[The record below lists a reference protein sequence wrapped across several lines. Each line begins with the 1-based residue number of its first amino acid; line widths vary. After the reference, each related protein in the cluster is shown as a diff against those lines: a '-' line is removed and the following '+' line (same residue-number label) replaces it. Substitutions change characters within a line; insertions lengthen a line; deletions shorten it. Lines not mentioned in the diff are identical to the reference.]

1 MNNVQLIGRLTRD
14 IDLRKTPQGD
24 SVGRFTLA
32 VDRNY
37 KNKQGEYDADFIN
50 CTIWRGAADILARYA
65 QKGTKIAVDGNIRTG
80 SYENQQGQRVYTT
93 EVYVNN
99 FYFVESRSQRNDQE
113 PASSNFGSSNY
124 NNQSSQQNN
133 HSFNNDFNQSSSPF
147 DDFNGSSV
155 DISEDDLPF

>member
-50 CTIWRGAADILARYA
+50 CTIWRGAADILSRYA
-65 QKGTKIAVDGNIRTG
+65 QKGTKIAVDGNISNG
-80 SYENQQGQRVYTT
+80 SYHNQHSLRVYSL
-93 EVYVNN
+93 EVYVTYV
-99 FYFVESRSQRNDQE
+99 YFVN
-113 PASSNFGSSNY
+113 
-124 NNQSSQQNN
+124 
-133 HSFNNDFNQSSSPF
+133 
-147 DDFNGSSV
+147 
-155 DISEDDLPF
+155 

>member
-24 SVGRFTLA
+24 AVGRFTLA

-50 CTIWRGAADILARYA
+50 CTIWRQAADILSRYA
-65 QKGTKIAVDGNIRTG
+65 HKGTKIAVDGNIRTG
-80 SYENQQGQRVYTT
+80 SYDNQQGQKVYTT

-99 FYFVESRSQRNDQE
+99 FYFVEPSNKNN
-113 PASSNFGSSNY
+113 ASPSGATEQY
-124 NNQSSQQNN
+124 
-133 HSFNNDFNQSSSPF
+133 SPF
-147 DDFNGSSV
+147 DDFSGGQV
-155 DISEDDLPF
+155 DINQDDLPF

>member
-65 QKGTKIAVDGNIRTG
+65 QKGTLKSTQNDDKSKKVDEILRQITQSRCGYSQIVHKFRETPLTNSKQASIMTGITG
-80 SYENQQGQRVYTT
+80 SLFFCGMLT
-93 EVYVNN
+93 ETGKS
-99 FYFVESRSQRNDQE
+99 ERS
-113 PASSNFGSSNY
+113 G
-124 NNQSSQQNN
+124 
-133 HSFNNDFNQSSSPF
+133 
-147 DDFNGSSV
+147 
-155 DISEDDLPF
+155 

>member
-14 IDLRKTPQGD
+14 IDLRKTPQGE
-24 SVGRFTLA
+24 SVGRFTIA

-50 CTIWRGAADILARYA
+50 CVVWRQAADIMNRYCK
-65 QKGTKIAVDGNIRTG
+65 KGTKVAIDGNIRTG

-99 FYFVESRSQRNDQE
+99 FYFVESAKSSDSGQSQFED
-113 PASSNFGSSNY
+113 FGAV
-124 NNQSSQQNN
+124 
-133 HSFNNDFNQSSSPF
+133 
-147 DDFNGSSV
+147 V
-155 DISEDDLPF
+155 DINQDDLPF

>member
-14 IDLRKTPQGD
+14 IDLRKTPQGE
-24 SVGRFTLA
+24 SVGRFTIA

-50 CTIWRGAADILARYA
+50 CVVWRQAADIMNRYCK
-65 QKGTKIAVDGNIRTG
+65 KGTKVAIDGNIRTG

-99 FYFVESRSQRNDQE
+99 FYFVESAKSSDSGQSQFE
-113 PASSNFGSSNY
+113 GFGAV
-124 NNQSSQQNN
+124 
-133 HSFNNDFNQSSSPF
+133 
-147 DDFNGSSV
+147 V
-155 DISEDDLPF
+155 DIDRDDLPF

>member
-14 IDLRKTPQGD
+14 IDLRKTPQGE
-24 SVGRFTLA
+24 SVGRFTIA

-50 CTIWRGAADILARYA
+50 CVVWRQAADIMNRYCK
-65 QKGTKIAVDGNIRTG
+65 KGTKVAIDGNIRTG

-99 FYFVESRSQRNDQE
+99 FYFVESAKSSDSGQSQFED
-113 PASSNFGSSNY
+113 FGSV
-124 NNQSSQQNN
+124 
-133 HSFNNDFNQSSSPF
+133 
-147 DDFNGSSV
+147 V
-155 DISEDDLPF
+155 DINQDDLPF

>member
-1 MNNVQLIGRLTRD
+1 MINNVQLIGRLTRD

-50 CTIWRGAADILARYA
+50 CQIWRQAADTLARYA
-65 QKGTKIAVDGNIRTG
+65 HKGTKIAVDGNIRTG
-80 SYENQQGQRVYTT
+80 SYENQQGQKVYTT
-93 EVYVNN
+93 EVVVNN
-99 FYFVESRSQRNDQE
+99 FYFVESRQQQQE
-113 PASSNFGSSNY
+113 QTPVQQDSPFSNFGT
-124 NNQSSQQNN
+124 Q
-133 HSFNNDFNQSSSPF
+133 
-147 DDFNGSSV
+147 V

>member
-1 MNNVQLIGRLTRD
+1 MTEWTKGVIIINNVQLIGRLTRD

-50 CTIWRGAADILARYA
+50 CQIWRQAADTLARYA
-65 QKGTKIAVDGNIRTG
+65 HKGTKIAVDGNIRTG
-80 SYENQQGQRVYTT
+80 SYENQQGQKVYTT
-93 EVYVNN
+93 EVVVNN
-99 FYFVESRSQRNDQE
+99 FYFVESRQQQQE
-113 PASSNFGSSNY
+113 QTPVQQDSPFSNFGT
-124 NNQSSQQNN
+124 Q
-133 HSFNNDFNQSSSPF
+133 
-147 DDFNGSSV
+147 V